1 MELAK
6 YKACICEGSAEEAII
21 DIVRWE
27 FGVPTCSR
35 VPITVEKLQK
45 MSTGIPS
52 INSIRQWALCILFIS
67 CSFRQLS
74 INEQSSD
81 RERW

>member
-1 MELAK
+1 M
-6 YKACICEGSAEEAII
+6 YY
-21 DIVRWE
+21 IVRWE